1 MEVPAHRDN
10 DFGDLLHQYRLR
22 ARLTQEE
29 LAERSGLSVRAIA
42 NMERGRTARPYRR
55 SVASLADA
63 LTLTG
68 PARDE
73 LTRAAGLPAAADLAH
88 AVSEPVAADT
98 GSPVPRQLP
107 GPVAQF
113 VGRTAEL
120 AELTR
125 RLDQAAEGPSATMV
139 ISAIGGTAGVGKT
152 ALAVHWAY
160 SAAARFPDG
169 QLYMNLRGYDPDS
182 PVSPADALAAFLR
195 ALGVPGREVP
205 ADAQECAARYRS
217 LLAGR
222 RMLVVLDNASEIEQV
237 RLLLPGTPSCV
248 TVVTSRDSLAGLVAR
263 DGAQRMDLDLLT
275 LAESVRL
282 LRALIGARVDDDPAA
297 AAALAERCCRLP
309 LPLRV
314 AAEFATARPAVPLGK
329 LADELASQQRRLD
342 LLEVAGD
349 ARTAVRTVFSWS
361 YRHLA
366 PGTSRAF
373 RLAGLHPGAE
383 LDGYAVAALTASSLP
398 RAQRVLDQLARAHL
412 IQLAGPARYVMHDL
426 LRDYARERAAAE
438 DGEDERRAALMRLY
452 DHYLHTAAA
461 AAGTLFPDQETHQ
474 PRLTPGTPAPPVD
487 TPGPARAWLEAEHA
501 TLVAVTADSV
511 THDSPGH
518 AVGLALALQR
528 YLDVSALYPEA
539 AAIFGHACRAAART
553 GDRAAEGQ
561 LLLFLGSMEWHQGR
575 LSLATAHYEQ
585 AADLSR
591 QIGDRSVQARALHS
605 LGIGELG
612 QGRYAQAI
620 DLHQQAVSIY
630 REIGD
635 RGREGRA
642 LHNIAAVDFQQGR
655 YQRAAGYLRRAL
667 DLAEGTGDRMGQA
680 HTLGSLGAAEVR
692 QGEYVQAAE
701 HLRLALALNREISYR
716 AGEAYTLSV
725 LGELCLAEGR
735 HQAAFDHLFEAL
747 AQVRE
752 AGDKI
757 IETAT
762 LNILGGV
769 FLAVGQ
775 PDQACTQY
783 ASALALASEMGDDYE
798 QARAH
803 CGLASGY
810 RAASAAGHGSIHG
823 SDAEVRHHWET
834 ALAIYAELAAPEAD
848 QIRAQLAAEDD
859 AGER

>member
-1 MEVPAHRDN
+1 MEVPAHQDN

-42 NMERGRTARPYRR
+42 DMERGRTARPYRR
-55 SVASLADA
+55 SVVSLADA
-63 LTLTG
+63 LILTG

-73 LTRAAGLPAAADLAH
+73 LTRSAGLPVDADIAR
-88 AVSEPVAADT
+88 AVSERVAADT

-107 GPVAQF
+107 GPVPQF

-125 RLDQAAEGPSATMV
+125 RLDQAAEGPTATMV

-169 QLYMNLRGYDPDS
+169 QLYMNLRGYDPGS
-182 PVSPADALAAFLR
+182 PVSPADALAALLR
-195 ALGVPGREVP
+195 ALGVPGREIPV
-205 ADAQECAARYRS
+205 DAQECAARYRS

-263 DGAQRMDLDLLT
+263 DGAQRLDLDLLT

-282 LRALIGARVDDDPAA
+282 LRVLIGTRVDDEPAA
-297 AAALAERCCRLP
+297 AVTLAERCCRLP
-309 LPLRV
+309 LALRV
-314 AAEFATARPAVPLGK
+314 AAEFATARPAIPLAQ
-329 LADELASQQRRLD
+329 LADELASQPRLD

-349 ARTAVRTVFSWS
+349 ASTAVRTVFSWS
-361 YRHLA
+361 YRQLA
-366 PGTSRAF
+366 RGTARAF
-373 RLAGLHPGAE
+373 RLAGLHPGPD

-398 RAQRVLDQLARAHL
+398 GTQRVLDQLARAHL

-438 DGEDERRAALMRLY
+438 DSEDERRGALMRLY
-452 DHYLHTAAA
+452 DYYLHTAAA

-474 PRLTPGTPAPPVD
+474 PLATPGTPAPPVG
-487 TPGPARAWLEAEHA
+487 TRGPARAWLEAEQA

-511 THDSPGH
+511 THGSPGH
-518 AVGLALALQR
+518 AVGVAFALQR
-528 YLDVSALYPEA
+528 YLDVGALYPQA
-539 AAIFGHACRAAART
+539 AAIFGHACRAAAST
-553 GDRAAEGQ
+553 GDHAAEGQ

-575 LSLATAHYEQ
+575 LGMAAAHYEQ
-585 AADLSR
+585 AADLAR

-612 QGRYAQAI
+612 QGHYQEAI
-620 DLHQQAVSIY
+620 DLHEQAVSIY

-635 RGREGRA
+635 QPREGRA
-642 LHNIAAVDFQQGR
+642 LHNIAVVDFQQGR
-655 YQRAAGYLRRAL
+655 YQRAAGHLSRAL
-667 DLAEGTGDRMGQA
+667 DLAQGTGDRMGQA
-680 HTLGSLGAAEVR
+680 HTLGSLGAVEVR

-716 AGEAYTLSV
+716 AGEAYTLSI
-725 LGELCLAEGR
+725 LGELCLAQGR

-747 AQVRE
+747 AEVRE
-752 AGDKI
+752 TGDKI

-775 PDQACTQY
+775 LDQACAHY

-803 CGLASGY
+803 DGLASGY
-810 RAASAAGHGSIHG
+810 RAAGAAGHGNIPG
-823 SDAEVRHHWET
+823 TDAEVRHHWET
-834 ALAIYAELAAPEAD
+834 ALAIYAQLAAPEAG
-848 QIRAQLAAEDD
+848 QIRAQLAALDS
-859 AGER
+859 AGEP